1 MAEKPKHRHTGH
13 RERMKAEFL
22 ARGLEGWPDHR
33 VLELLLFY
41 TIPQGDVN
49 DLAHELVERFGSLAG
64 VLDASVEE
72 LKKVKGVGE
81 HTAVFLRMLPAVLG
95 RYQGARTRL
104 SAIIN
109 SPEEAYAWLEPY
121 FFGARNEMV
130 YVLCLDGK
138 RKVLGVRKVAEGSI
152 ELAEVN
158 TRRIA
163 EEAMGLRAAQIY
175 VAHNHVSNLAIP
187 SQADWLTTDVLRA
200 ALRPIG
206 IELIDHLVFVDGDMV
221 SLKDSEQ
228 RRVYSRVTSDHAP
241 LHFQWRGAKPSC
253 MRTFVLI

>member
-1 MAEKPKHRHTGH
+1 MADKPKHRHTGH

-22 ARGLEGWPDHR
+22 VRGLEGWPDHR

-72 LKKVKGVGE
+72 LKKVKGVGD

-130 YVLCLDGK
+130 YVLCMDGK
-138 RKVLGVRKVAEGSI
+138 RQVLGVRKVAEGSI

-163 EEAMGLRAAQIY
+163 EEAIGLRAVQIY

-187 SQADWLTTDVLRA
+187 SQADWLTTDTLRG

-221 SLKDSEQ
+221 SLKDSEHLKGLQ
-228 RRVYSRVTSDHAP
+228 YV
-241 LHFQWRGAKPSC
+241 
-253 MRTFVLI
+253 

>member
-1 MAEKPKHRHTGH
+1 MAGKPKNLHAGH
-13 RERMKAEFL
+13 RQRVKTEFL

-72 LKKVKGVGE
+72 LKKVKGVGD

-138 RKVLGVRKVAEGSI
+138 RQVLGVRKVAEGSI

-163 EEAMGLRAAQIY
+163 EEAIGLRAAQIY

-187 SQADWLTTDVLRA
+187 SQADWLTTDTLRG

-221 SLKDSEQ
+221 SLKDSEHLKSLQ
-228 RRVYSRVTSDHAP
+228 YV
-241 LHFQWRGAKPSC
+241 
-253 MRTFVLI
+253 

>member
-1 MAEKPKHRHTGH
+1 MPDKPKHRHTGH

-72 LKKVKGVGE
+72 LKKVKGVGD

-138 RKVLGVRKVAEGSI
+138 RQVLGVRKVAEGSI

-163 EEAMGLRAAQIY
+163 EEAIGLRAAQIY

-187 SQADWLTTDVLRA
+187 SQADWLTTDTLRS

-221 SLKDSEQ
+221 SLKDSEHLKSLQ
-228 RRVYSRVTSDHAP
+228 YV
-241 LHFQWRGAKPSC
+241 
-253 MRTFVLI
+253 

>member
-1 MAEKPKHRHTGH
+1 MPDKPKHRHTGH

-72 LKKVKGVGE
+72 LKKVKGVGD

-138 RKVLGVRKVAEGSI
+138 RQVLGVRKVAEGSI

-163 EEAMGLRAAQIY
+163 EEAIGLRAAQIY

-187 SQADWLTTDVLRA
+187 SQADWLTTDTLRG

-206 IELIDHLVFVDGDMV
+206 IELIDTWCLWTGIW
-221 SLKDSEQ
+221 S
-228 RRVYSRVTSDHAP
+228 P
-241 LHFQWRGAKPSC
+241 
-253 MRTFVLI
+253 

>member
-1 MAEKPKHRHTGH
+1 MADKPKHRHTGH

-72 LKKVKGVGE
+72 LKKVKGVGD
-81 HTAVFLRMLPAVLG
+81 HTAGFLRMLPAVLG

-138 RKVLGVRKVAEGSI
+138 RQVLGVRKVAEGSI

-163 EEAMGLRAAQIY
+163 EEAIGLRAAQIY

-187 SQADWLTTDVLRA
+187 SQADWLTTDTLRG

-221 SLKDSEQ
+221 SLKDSEHLKGLQ
-228 RRVYSRVTSDHAP
+228 YV
-241 LHFQWRGAKPSC
+241 
-253 MRTFVLI
+253 

>member
-1 MAEKPKHRHTGH
+1 MPDKPKHRHTGH

-72 LKKVKGVGE
+72 LKKVKGVGD

-130 YVLCLDGK
+130 YVLCMDGK
-138 RKVLGVRKVAEGSI
+138 RQVLGVRKVAEGSI

-163 EEAMGLRAAQIY
+163 EEAIGLRAAQIY

-187 SQADWLTTDVLRA
+187 SQADWLTTDTLRG

-221 SLKDSEQ
+221 SMKDSKH
-228 RRVYSRVTSDHAP
+228 RRN
-241 LHFQWRGAKPSC
+241 LQ
-253 MRTFVLI
+253 FV

>member
-1 MAEKPKHRHTGH
+1 MPDKLKHRHTGH

-41 TIPQGDVN
+41 TIPLGDVN

-72 LKKVKGVGE
+72 LKKVKGVGD
-81 HTAVFLRMLPAVLG
+81 HTAVFLRMLPTVLG

-138 RKVLGVRKVAEGSI
+138 RQVLGVRKVAEGSI

-163 EEAMGLRAAQIY
+163 EEAIGLRAAQIY

-187 SQADWLTTDVLRA
+187 SQADWLTTDTLRG

-221 SLKDSEQ
+221 SLKDSEHLKGLQ
-228 RRVYSRVTSDHAP
+228 YV
-241 LHFQWRGAKPSC
+241 
-253 MRTFVLI
+253 

>member
-1 MAEKPKHRHTGH
+1 MADKPKHRHTGH

-72 LKKVKGVGE
+72 LKKVKGVGD

-121 FFGARNEMV
+121 FFEARNEMV

-138 RKVLGVRKVAEGSI
+138 RQVLGVRKVAEGSI

-163 EEAMGLRAAQIY
+163 EEAIGLRAAQIY

-187 SQADWLTTDVLRA
+187 SQADWLTTDTLRG
-200 ALRPIG
+200 ALSPIG

-221 SLKDSEQ
+221 SLKDSEHLKSLQ
-228 RRVYSRVTSDHAP
+228 YV
-241 LHFQWRGAKPSC
+241 
-253 MRTFVLI
+253 

>member
-1 MAEKPKHRHTGH
+1 MADKPKHRHTGH

-22 ARGLEGWPDHR
+22 VRGLEGWPDHR

-72 LKKVKGVGE
+72 LKKVKGVGD

-130 YVLCLDGK
+130 YVLCMDGK
-138 RKVLGVRKVAEGSI
+138 RQVLGVRKVAEGSI

-163 EEAMGLRAAQIY
+163 EEAIGLRAVQIY

-187 SQADWLTTDVLRA
+187 SQADWLTTDTLRG

-221 SLKDSEQ
+221 SLKDSEHLKSLQ
-228 RRVYSRVTSDHAP
+228 YV
-241 LHFQWRGAKPSC
+241 
-253 MRTFVLI
+253 

>member
-1 MAEKPKHRHTGH
+1 MAEKPKPRHAGH
-13 RERMKAEFL
+13 RERIKAEVL
-22 ARGLEGWPDHR
+22 ALGLEGWPDHR

-72 LKKVKGVGE
+72 LKKVKGVGD

-130 YVLCLDGK
+130 YVLGLDGK
-138 RKVLGVRKVAEGSI
+138 RQVLGVRKVAEGSI

-163 EEAMGLRAAQIY
+163 EEAIGLRAAQIY

-187 SQADWLTTDVLRA
+187 SQADWLTTDTLRG

-221 SLKDSEQ
+221 SLKDSEHLKSLQ
-228 RRVYSRVTSDHAP
+228 YV
-241 LHFQWRGAKPSC
+241 
-253 MRTFVLI
+253 

>member
-72 LKKVKGVGE
+72 LKKVKGVGD
-81 HTAVFLRMLPAVLG
+81 HTAAFLRMLPAVLG

-104 SAIIN
+104 GAIIN
-109 SPEEAYAWLEPY
+109 SPEDAYAWLEPY

-138 RKVLGVRKVAEGSI
+138 RQVLGVRKVAEGSI

-163 EEAMGLRAAQIY
+163 EEAIGLRAAQIY
-175 VAHNHVSNLAIP
+175 VAHNHVSNLALP
-187 SQADWLTTDVLRA
+187 SQEDWLTTDVLRA
-200 ALRPIG
+200 ALSPIG

-221 SLKDSEQ
+221 SMKDSKH
-228 RRVYSRVTSDHAP
+228 RRN
-241 LHFQWRGAKPSC
+241 LQ
-253 MRTFVLI
+253 FV

>member
-1 MAEKPKHRHTGH
+1 MGLHDGH
-13 RERMKAEFL
+13 RKRLKEQFL
-22 ARGLEGWPDHR
+22 HHGDGFHDHQL
-33 VLELLLFY
+33 LELLLCY
-41 TIPQGDVN
+41 AIPQGDVN
-49 DLAHELVERFGSLAG
+49 GLAHRLLDRFGSLAG

-72 LKKVKGVGE
+72 LKKVKGVGD

-138 RKVLGVRKVAEGSI
+138 RQVLGVRKVAEGSI

-163 EEAMGLRAAQIY
+163 EEAIGLRAAQIY

-187 SQADWLTTDVLRA
+187 SQADWLTTDTLRG

-221 SLKDSEQ
+221 SLKDSEHLKGLQ
-228 RRVYSRVTSDHAP
+228 YV
-241 LHFQWRGAKPSC
+241 
-253 MRTFVLI
+253 

>member
-1 MAEKPKHRHTGH
+1 MADKPKHRHTGH

-49 DLAHELVERFGSLAG
+49 DLAHELVERLGSLAG
-64 VLDASVEE
+64 VLDASVEV
-72 LKKVKGVGE
+72 LKKVKGVGD

-130 YVLCLDGK
+130 YVLCMDGK
-138 RKVLGVRKVAEGSI
+138 RQVLGVRKVAEGSI

-163 EEAMGLRAAQIY
+163 EEAIGLRAAQIY

-187 SQADWLTTDVLRA
+187 SQADWLTTDTLRG

-221 SLKDSEQ
+221 SLKDSEHLKSLQ
-228 RRVYSRVTSDHAP
+228 YV
-241 LHFQWRGAKPSC
+241 
-253 MRTFVLI
+253 

>member
-1 MAEKPKHRHTGH
+1 MADKPKHRHTGH

-72 LKKVKGVGE
+72 LKKVKGVGD

-130 YVLCLDGK
+130 YVMCLDGK
-138 RKVLGVRKVAEGSI
+138 RQVLGVRKVAEGSI

-163 EEAMGLRAAQIY
+163 EEAIGLRAAQIY

-187 SQADWLTTDVLRA
+187 SQADWLTTDTLRG

-221 SLKDSEQ
+221 SLKDSEHLKGLQ
-228 RRVYSRVTSDHAP
+228 YV
-241 LHFQWRGAKPSC
+241 
-253 MRTFVLI
+253 

>member
-1 MAEKPKHRHTGH
+1 MADKPKHRHTGH

-33 VLELLLFY
+33 VLELLLCY
-41 TIPQGDVN
+41 AIPQGDVN
-49 DLAHELVERFGSLAG
+49 GLSHRLLDRFGSLAG

-72 LKKVKGVGE
+72 LKKVKGVGD

-130 YVLCLDGK
+130 YVLCMDGK
-138 RKVLGVRKVAEGSI
+138 RQVLGVRKVAEGSI
-152 ELAEVN
+152 EMAEVN

-163 EEAMGLRAAQIY
+163 EEAIGLRAAQIY

-187 SQADWLTTDVLRA
+187 SQADWLTTDTLRG

-221 SLKDSEQ
+221 SLKDSEHLKSLQ
-228 RRVYSRVTSDHAP
+228 YV
-241 LHFQWRGAKPSC
+241 
-253 MRTFVLI
+253 

>member
-1 MAEKPKHRHTGH
+1 
-13 RERMKAEFL
+13 MKAEFL

-72 LKKVKGVGE
+72 LKKVKGVGD

-130 YVLCLDGK
+130 YVLCMDGK
-138 RKVLGVRKVAEGSI
+138 RQVLGVRKVAEGSI
-152 ELAEVN
+152 EMAEVN

-163 EEAMGLRAAQIY
+163 EEAIGLRAAQIY

-187 SQADWLTTDVLRA
+187 SQADWLTTDTLRG

-221 SLKDSEQ
+221 SLKDSEHLKSLQ
-228 RRVYSRVTSDHAP
+228 YV
-241 LHFQWRGAKPSC
+241 
-253 MRTFVLI
+253 

>member
-1 MAEKPKHRHTGH
+1 MADKPKHRHTGH

-72 LKKVKGVGE
+72 LKKVKGVGD

-95 RYQGARTRL
+95 RYNGARTRL

-138 RKVLGVRKVAEGSI
+138 RQVLGVRKVAEGSI
-152 ELAEVN
+152 EMAEVN

-163 EEAMGLRAAQIY
+163 EEAIGLRAAQIY

-187 SQADWLTTDVLRA
+187 SQADWLTTDTLRG

-221 SLKDSEQ
+221 SLKDSEHLKSLQ
-228 RRVYSRVTSDHAP
+228 YV
-241 LHFQWRGAKPSC
+241 
-253 MRTFVLI
+253 

>member
-1 MAEKPKHRHTGH
+1 MAEKPKHRHAGH

-49 DLAHELVERFGSLAG
+49 GLAHELVERFGSLAG

-72 LKKVKGVGE
+72 LKKVNGVGE
-81 HTAVFLRMLPAVLG
+81 HTATFLRMLPAVLG
-95 RYQGARTRL
+95 RYQGSRARL
-104 SAIIN
+104 SAVIN
-109 SPEEAYAWLEPY
+109 TPEDACRWLEPY

-138 RKVLGVRKVAEGSI
+138 RQVLGVRKVAEGSI

-158 TRRIA
+158 ARRIA
-163 EEAMGLRAAQIY
+163 EESLGLRAAQIY

-187 SQADWLTTDVLRA
+187 SQADWLTTDVLRSV
-200 ALRPIG
+200 LRPIG
-206 IELIDHLVFVDGDMV
+206 IELIDHLVFVDGDML
-221 SLKDSEQ
+221 SMKDSEHCRNLQ
-228 RRVYSRVTSDHAP
+228 
-241 LHFQWRGAKPSC
+241 F
-253 MRTFVLI
+253 I

>member
-1 MAEKPKHRHTGH
+1 MPDKPKHRHTGH

-72 LKKVKGVGE
+72 LKKVKGVGD

-138 RKVLGVRKVAEGSI
+138 RQVLGVRKVAEGSI

-163 EEAMGLRAAQIY
+163 EEAIGLRAAQIY

-187 SQADWLTTDVLRA
+187 SQADWLTTDTLRG

-206 IELIDHLVFVDGDMV
+206 IELIDHLVFVDGDAI
-221 SLKDSEQ
+221 SLEQ
-228 RRVYSRVTSDHAP
+228 TQRDGRRPVYQ
-241 LHFQWRGAKPSC
+241 L
-253 MRTFVLI
+253 L

>member
-1 MAEKPKHRHTGH
+1 MAEKPKHRHAGH

-64 VLDASVEE
+64 VLDASVDE
-72 LKKVKGVGE
+72 LKKVKGVGD

-109 SPEEAYAWLEPY
+109 RPEEAYAWLEPY

-138 RKVLGVRKVAEGSI
+138 RQVLGVRKVAEGSI
-152 ELAEVN
+152 EMAEVN

-163 EEAMGLRAAQIY
+163 EEAIGLRAAKIY

-221 SLKDSEQ
+221 SLTDSESKRNLQ
-228 RRVYSRVTSDHAP
+228 
-241 LHFQWRGAKPSC
+241 
-253 MRTFVLI
+253 FV

>member
-1 MAEKPKHRHTGH
+1 MPDKPKHRHAGH

-72 LKKVKGVGE
+72 LKKVKGVGD

-138 RKVLGVRKVAEGSI
+138 RQVLGVRKVAEGSI
-152 ELAEVN
+152 ELAEVK

-163 EEAMGLRAAQIY
+163 EEAIGLRAAQIY

-187 SQADWLTTDVLRA
+187 SQADWLTTDTLRG

-221 SLKDSEQ
+221 SLKDSEHLKSLQ
-228 RRVYSRVTSDHAP
+228 YV
-241 LHFQWRGAKPSC
+241 
-253 MRTFVLI
+253 

>member
-1 MAEKPKHRHTGH
+1 MADKPKHRHTGH

-72 LKKVKGVGE
+72 LKKVKGVGD

-104 SAIIN
+104 STIIN

-138 RKVLGVRKVAEGSI
+138 RQVLGVRKVAEGSI

-163 EEAMGLRAAQIY
+163 EEAIGLRAAQIY

-187 SQADWLTTDVLRA
+187 SQADWLTTDTLRG

-221 SLKDSEQ
+221 SLKDSEHLKSLQ
-228 RRVYSRVTSDHAP
+228 YV
-241 LHFQWRGAKPSC
+241 
-253 MRTFVLI
+253 